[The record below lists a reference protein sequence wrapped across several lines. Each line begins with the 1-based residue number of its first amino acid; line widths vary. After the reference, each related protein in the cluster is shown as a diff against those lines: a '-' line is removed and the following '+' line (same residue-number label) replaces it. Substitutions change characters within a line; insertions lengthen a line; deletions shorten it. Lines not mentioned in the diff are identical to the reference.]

1 MLQKQMNNAFLPTR
15 HGMFHPVP
23 CVAAAETLASH
34 FPQPRRKPLSGD
46 VWLTMFSTQGEAFPK
61 SLTALLKLKG
71 ARAMCQE
78 HGAKDLALYFISS
91 RGQIR
96 LVQNETTKEW
106 RRGLLNGLG
115 PWSPPWL
122 PPSLLVSFFPELCP
136 YLFRTPRRHR
146 HGHSRKS
153 GLATGDNQPGP
164 QDCCC
169 P

>member
-34 FPQPRRKPLSGD
+34 FPQPRRKPLFGD

-91 RGQIR
+91 HGQIR

-115 PWSPPWL
+115 PWSPSWL

-136 YLFRTPRRHR
+136 YLFRTPRRHC

>member
-71 ARAMCQE
+71 AQLCARSMVPRISLCILSARA
-78 HGAKDLALYFISS
+78 A
-91 RGQIR
+91 R
-96 LVQNETTKEW
+96 
-106 RRGLLNGLG
+106 
-115 PWSPPWL
+115 
-122 PPSLLVSFFPELCP
+122 
-136 YLFRTPRRHR
+136 
-146 HGHSRKS
+146 
-153 GLATGDNQPGP
+153 
-164 QDCCC
+164 
-169 P
+169 